1 MNICEKRKCTAC
13 YACFNVCKKNAISFK
28 EDEYGALYPN
38 IDPEKCVNCGACIKV
53 CPNNN
58 ERIFYNPL
66 KCFAAYIIDD
76 KKRKMS
82 ASGGVGNGF
91 AKLSPLSRHFV

>member
-58 ERIFYNPL
+58 ERIFENP
-66 KCFAAYIIDD
+66 
-76 KKRKMS
+76 
-82 ASGGVGNGF
+82 
-91 AKLSPLSRHFV
+91 